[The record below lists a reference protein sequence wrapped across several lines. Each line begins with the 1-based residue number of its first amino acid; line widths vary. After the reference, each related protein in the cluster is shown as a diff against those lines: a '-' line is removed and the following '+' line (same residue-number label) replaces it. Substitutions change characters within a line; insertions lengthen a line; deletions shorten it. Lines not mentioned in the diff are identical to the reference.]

1 MEWMKGSGKALCRSS
16 DEKRLM
22 RYLAI
27 AADYDGT
34 LARAGQIAPSTRRAL
49 EQLIQSGRKLILV
62 TGRLLDDLLSVFPD
76 VHLCEWV
83 VAENGAVLYKPSTR
97 EQKLLGLPIPDEF
110 VAMLH
115 QRNLPVLSIGR
126 SILAT
131 VRPHEVTV
139 LETIRDLGLELQ
151 VIFNRDA
158 VMVLPSGVNKATGL
172 ASALKE
178 MGLSVH
184 NVVGIGDSENDHA
197 LLNSCD
203 YAVAVANA
211 LPALKATANWVT
223 GGEDGQGV
231 VELIEALIAHDLDV
245 PHLRQTRRRLL
256 LGTDGQGREVYVNA
270 QGLNLLLA
278 GSSGSGKST
287 LATGLLERLWQQGYQ
302 VCIIDPEGDYES
314 LAEAIVLGNTQ
325 HGPTAA
331 EILTT
336 LERPGVSVVA
346 NLVGVPLQDRP
357 AFFMGLLPALQE
369 LRAKYG
375 RPHWI
380 LVDET
385 HHLLPSEWQPPRE
398 GFTTELRGMIYI
410 TVHPEHVAKPV
421 LDTVDTIVTLGEDPW
436 GTIQRYCHAIHIPS
450 PHFSRAELA
459 PGEAL
464 LWPRGSQQVPLQ
476 FRITPCETDRR
487 RHRRKYAEGELP
499 VGRSFFFRGP
509 KNVLNLKAHNLI
521 LFAHLAEGVDDA
533 TWLHHLRQGDYSR
546 WIHESIK
553 DSLLA
558 DEVHEIEEQSALSAE
573 DSRGLVKAAIE
584 RRYTLPV
591 GGE

>member
-1 MEWMKGSGKALCRSS
+1 
-16 DEKRLM
+16 M
-22 RYLAI
+22 RYSAV
-27 AADYDGT
+27 ASDFDGT
-34 LARAGQIAPSTRRAL
+34 LARAGRVDSATIRAL
-49 EQLIQSGRKLILV
+49 EQLLQSGRKLILV
-62 TGRLLDDLLSVFPD
+62 TGRLLDDLSVIFPEM
-76 VHLCEWV
+76 HLCDWV
-83 VAENGAVLYKPSTR
+83 VADNGAVLYRPSTR
-97 EQKLLGLPIPDEF
+97 EQKLLGSPIPDVF
-110 VAMLH
+110 VAALR
-115 QRNLPVLSIGR
+115 QRHVPDLSIGR
-126 SILAT
+126 SIVAT
-131 VRPHEVTV
+131 MRPHEVTV

-158 VMVLPSGVNKATGL
+158 VMVLPAGVNKATGL
-172 ASALKE
+172 AAALKE
-178 MGLSVH
+178 MGLSAH

-197 LLNSCD
+197 LLNSCE

-211 LPALKATANWVT
+211 LPALKATADWVT
-223 GGEDGQGV
+223 RGEDGQGV
-231 VELIEALIAHDLDV
+231 VELVEALLAHDLDA
-245 PHLRQTRRRLL
+245 PQFRQTRRRLL
-256 LGTDGQGREVYVNA
+256 LGTEGQGREVGVNA

-325 HGPTAA
+325 HGPAVA

-336 LERPGVSVVA
+336 LERPDLSVVV

-357 AFFMGLLPALQE
+357 AFFMSLLPALQE
-369 LRAKYG
+369 RRATCG

-385 HHLLPSEWQPPRE
+385 HHLLPSDWRQPQE
-398 GFTTELRGMIYI
+398 VSASALRGMIYI
-410 TVHPEHVAKPV
+410 TVHPEHVAKAV
-421 LDTVDTIVTLGEDPW
+421 LDTVDAIVTLGEDPW
-436 GTIQRYCHAIHIPS
+436 GTIQRYCDAIHIP
-450 PHFSRAELA
+450 PPNLNPGDLA

-464 LWPRGSQQVPLQ
+464 LWHRESQHDPLQ

-499 VGRSFFFRGP
+499 VERSFYFRGP
-509 KNVLNLKAHNLI
+509 ENVLNLKAHNLI

-546 WIHESIK
+546 WMNESIK
-553 DSLLA
+553 DPHLA
-558 DEVHEIEEQSALSAE
+558 DEVQDIERQASLSAE
-573 DSRGLVKAAIE
+573 ESRGLVKAAIE

-591 GGE
+591 G